1 VKVKKIKGRPA
12 REDSPVFEED
22 EEKIEDEVAVVAGV
36 DEEDDSNIDPDELN
50 PFGDRWEE

>member
-1 VKVKKIKGRPA
+1 MKVKKIKGRPA